1 MKPDISEF
9 SYGYAVTE
17 ELVTKHKA
25 IVVGAPTFPS
35 LYEEGKKGGGYDVK
49 IPIKGNPVFLQ
60 FKLSDRLER
69 TTAKEHQSGLLRVP
83 YYRMYLRPLRCS
95 DQHQLLLDLER
106 STGEAVFYIAPEFHL
121 PAELNNFYLS
131 RRVIDN
137 SAAFRPS
144 DIGPLPSN
152 DEHYVVFEKAAS
164 FGYRCSDDPRQVA
177 RTNLS
182 DGLRAAIPE
191 MEPRDLRREDIVEL
205 SRKML
210 DVIDRRS
217 PISVH
222 FAEVFDRSSARRI
235 LAERGPVGAIGYM
248 ALNFFGCALVIV
260 K

>member
-69 TTAKEHQSGLLRVP
+69 TTAKEHQSGLLSVP
-83 YYRMYLRPLRCS
+83 YYRMHLRPLKHS
-95 DQHQLLLDLER
+95 DQHQLLLDLE

-131 RRVIDN
+131 RQVIGN
-137 SAAFRPS
+137 SAAFKPS

-152 DEHYVVFEKAAS
+152 DEHYVVFERAVS
-164 FGYRCSDDPRQVA
+164 FGYRCSDNPKQVA

-191 MEPRDLRREDIVEL
+191 MEPRDIRREDIVEL
-205 SRKML
+205 SSKML

-217 PISVH
+217 SINVH
-222 FAEVFDRSSARRI
+222 LAEVFDRSSARRI
-235 LAERGPVGAIGYM
+235 LAERDPLEAIGYM
-248 ALNFFGCALVIV
+248 ALNFFGCELVIV